1 MANFPPRAGS
11 GNQPSS
17 QGGNPLGSQ
26 SGRPPG
32 SGATPPAGAVTG
44 MRTAGVRPC
53 PSCSTLVNV
62 HATVCP
68 NCGEQIAAKEKMIRC
83 RRCRHRASSNL
94 VVCPHCGRELQPASS
109 RWLTW
114 GLPLLALLLLCG
126 VLVVRAGR
134 GDPSSWAQAQV
145 DRVVRLVQSLGSRLQ
160 PDVTISM
167 IPAGQDPNDPL
178 VSQAAQAG
186 AALSAAPPVAAGVTD
201 VTAAGDVGAAAPPAL
216 ESPTPAPTETTALAA
231 DAAAAAPTEPAAP
244 ATAVEPTSTP
254 EPPTAT
260 PTQEPTNTPT
270 NTPPPTV
277 TATAAATNTPTSAA
291 TAPATS
297 AGALAAA
304 GTLTRTTATS
314 PKTTITN
321 TLASATSASAALTS
335 TSTLTNVADAASTQ
349 VTTQAS
355 ALLGLPTPTPVPP
368 APAATPTPAATATP
382 TPLAVYE
389 VRRGDTLFDIAT
401 KYDVSVDDL
410 LAANDLTEDDV
421 YTIQPGDELKIP
433 APTPEG
439 GPTQSSAEAEAATA
453 TPAPATYTV
462 RAGDT
467 VLAIALRNDVS
478 VEDMLAANGMT
489 INDARTLQPG
499 DELIIPGPEGVPT
512 ATPTAT
518 STAAGTATA
527 TPTAAATAAPSPI
540 VMPASVA
547 RVDAPR
553 LRSPENG
560 TAVSCSGQNALTWL
574 QVPSVRPSDLYLVH
588 LGYVNSVASNGTE
601 DVVWVISQQRPVSAT
616 SWQLDNNLCGLAP
629 NTAGKQW
636 RWYVEVV
643 EPEADGLQPVSPAS
657 PVWGFAWQ

>member
-11 GNQPSS
+11 GNQPSG
-17 QGGNPLGSQ
+17 QPGGQLGSE
-26 SGRPPG
+26 SGRLPG
-32 SGATPPAGAVTG
+32 SAAALPAGTVTG

-68 NCGEQIAAKEKMIRC
+68 NCGEQIATKEKMIRC

-94 VVCPHCGRELQPASS
+94 VVCPHCGRELQPAAS

-114 GLPLLALLLLCG
+114 GLPLLAVLLLCG
-126 VLVVRAGR
+126 FLVVRAGR

-145 DRVVRLVQSLGSRLQ
+145 DRAVRLVQSLGSRLQ

-186 AALSAAPPVAAGVTD
+186 AVLSAAPPAAAGVTD
-201 VTAAGDVGAAAPPAL
+201 VSAVGGEGAAAATAL
-216 ESPTPAPTETTALAA
+216 ESSTSAPTETAV
-231 DAAAAAPTEPAAP
+231 PAAV
-244 ATAVEPTSTP
+244 APTSTP
-254 EPPTAT
+254 EPPAAT
-260 PTQEPTNTPT
+260 PAQEPSDTPT
-270 NTPPPTV
+270 NTPAPTA
-277 TATAAATNTPTSAA
+277 TATAAATDTPT
-291 TAPATS
+291 TAATS
-297 AGALAAA
+297 AVESAAA
-304 GTLTRTTATS
+304 GTPTRTAAASSTTA
-314 PKTTITN
+314 ITN
-321 TLASATSASAALTS
+321 TLAGTTNAGTSVTGTPVTGTIALTQ
-335 TSTLTNVADAASTQ
+335 VAVTAATQ
-349 VTTQAS
+349 ATTQITTQTA
-355 ALLGLPTPTPVPP
+355 ALLGLPTPTPVPA
-368 APAATPTPAATATP
+368 APVATPTPAATATP

-439 GPTQSSAEAEAATA
+439 GPTPSNAAAEAATA
-453 TPAPATYTV
+453 TPAPVTYTV

-467 VLAIALRNDVS
+467 ILAIALRNNVS
-478 VEDMLAANGMT
+478 VEDMLAANGLT
-489 INDARTLQPG
+489 INDARTLHPG

-512 ATPTAT
+512 AAPTAI

-527 TPTAAATAAPSPI
+527 TPTAAATAAPSPTAT
-540 VMPASVA
+540 PASAV

-553 LRSPENG
+553 LRSPENR
-560 TAVSCSGQNALTWL
+560 TAVSCSGQAALTWL
-574 QVPSVRPSDLYLVH
+574 QVPSVRPTDLYLVH
-588 LGYVNSVASNGTE
+588 LGYVNSIDGDGKE
-601 DVVWVISQQRPVSAT
+601 EVVWVINQQRPVSAT

-643 EPEADGLQPVSPAS
+643 EPAGDELRPVSPAS